1 MAADPAA
8 PTPVPSVWTAVGP
21 SVMRNGQAFTRPP
34 VSGRVPSLALSRYA
48 DVVYA
53 ATSNGGVWRSDD
65 GGLAWRPL
73 MDPRDDDPLD
83 VTGRADS
90 LACGAVAIHPDHPE
104 RVFVGTG
111 EAFGAIDSFLG
122 VGPLVSQDGG
132 RNWMREGVVGAAL
145 TGRGFFA
152 LAVDPSN
159 PQRVAGATRAGLY
172 LRRPKLGGGFE
183 WAQQVLTGVAGTPNR
198 RVSSVVC
205 VRGIFFAAVRS
216 DGAGR
221 PSVVL
226 RSGDHGTTW
235 RVVGA
240 GFPAAAGRV
249 TLAVHPDRTDTVYAV
264 TQNGSLLRL
273 RTDAAGNGAWRTVAW
288 TPVPAQ
294 AGAFVGTQG
303 WYDLALAVDPSDVD
317 TVFCGGSTLKVT
329 ATGAPRGAGSA
340 KTDIWSSHIWRVR
353 VRRTGGT
360 LKAQPVYIGATIH
373 ADVHALAF
381 PRGLPGQL
389 WVGCDGGVFNT
400 DTAQAPA
407 PVFRSLNSG
416 LATALI
422 NDLALHPTQ
431 PAVIFAA
438 TQDNGGQR
446 AIGDEA
452 WSLTTE
458 GDAGA
463 AVVDWNDPYRVLM
476 TYTERSIQR
485 CTDGGNGP
493 TSWHDVGVP
502 ELAGD
507 DVLFYAPLAI
517 APPSATAAHASRVAF
532 GTQRLWLS
540 DNFGGPNLPPAAT
553 DPGDWRPLPA
563 AGTAALPNE
572 ISAIAFSAF
581 GIIYAGTVGGGVY
594 RYVQAVHPGPW
605 VRTRINTLGA
615 AALPIVAPIIDIEPD
630 PADAS
635 GNSIYITLGGRG
647 DRRHVWHY
655 DNTTWADRSGPA
667 GPTGLLDVQASAL
680 VCDPDNTTH
689 LYVATD
695 VGVWR
700 SLDSGAT
707 WRPWGEGLP
716 EAAAVDLVIHQPSRL
731 IRVATHG
738 RGSFMRM
745 LGAPGAVPPVTMAP
759 VQLLVRE
766 HYLDL
771 GLGPAVHG
779 LPDPTQRGVT
789 LAPGLSPDVRCD
801 APDAQG
807 AYRFGGDHRPTLI
820 DFLALSQD
828 DSEHVPTAQQPL
840 VTRVQV
846 LVHNNGARWAHD
858 VQVAVLIAPGRH
870 GGLPPLPAGWA
881 AQLRRGQPVGA
892 GGWRTVG
899 FSTVSDLRPGHPQ
912 VATVALPST
921 LLPGLGAHTLFVAV
935 HHADDPLISDE
946 SDASAAADALRQVAL
961 RHITVEALV
970 PVAAS
975 GPTVTPG
982 RFLPIGPA
990 PMLNGLAQGGPPVAG
1005 RTPGVAVSRHGDV
1018 VYIGTANGGVWRS
1031 GDAGESW
1038 RSCME
1043 ALDLDP
1049 ATLHSTTLACP
1060 AVAIHPDH
1068 PERVF
1073 VGTGEP
1079 FGGIDAYFGVG
1090 MLVSLDSGRNWLRED
1105 TVSTG
1110 PAVAPAVIPPA
1121 AALQTGALLQGA
1133 GCYGMVVDPD
1143 APERALVATTAGA
1156 FLREADGEGGFR
1168 WRRLWFATAAVGGA
1182 ATAASDRLRVTGVAL
1197 AATGGVTTF
1206 FAVADG
1212 GQVFSVTSTDPSFV
1226 AGQPVFMPL
1235 AALPGAAL
1243 APARCT
1249 IAAKEDDPSV
1259 LYLIRQDGAA
1269 FRWDAGPPARWGTI
1283 GPMPVDLQGNT
1294 WVRTQ
1299 GNYDLALAVD
1309 PANVNAIVLGGA
1321 TVMADADALA
1331 PPKTGNW
1338 FSSIWA
1344 CTVAPNGAN
1353 WTLATTYIGARAHAD
1368 VHRLVFT
1375 PGDRNQLWTGN
1386 DGGLFRCNGWDQPDA
1401 RFVALNRGLNTLSG
1415 NSVDSHPTE
1424 PALLLLSTQD
1434 NGAALGLGTP
1444 GWRMVLQGDSGAS
1457 VWHWGDVLNGVAPRV
1472 LISYTKN
1479 SLYRFMASGTGAA
1492 TAIAVHDVPANFAFY
1507 VPMVGSPPETDI
1519 AKVAQANRVAVGG
1532 NRLWLTD
1539 AFGGTPAPG
1548 TSIGDWVSLP
1558 ANAAT
1563 DALPAGQL
1571 IASILFL
1578 AHDRIVAGTDRGEC
1592 FLYERNGGVWRGPQ
1606 RLAQGTWP
1614 LPVPAAP
1621 LPAPVVTGLCR
1632 DPAGSAT
1639 TFYACVGGTAARQR
1653 VWRCTFTLDGAG
1665 NVTATTWT
1673 LRAGDAAHRLLDINH
1688 NAIATVAGDLY
1699 VAADIGLWR
1708 STDLGVT
1715 WNPASDG
1722 LPDAPLLDLEA
1733 LPGNTLRVSTHGRG
1747 TYERQLPP
1755 GPVPRVR
1762 LLVRDTLLDRGLTAT
1777 TYGNRRD
1784 HLGHVV
1790 VTAASPDIVVDAPVA
1805 GAFQTSPNLGLNH
1818 VGFAAL
1824 TDRSA
1829 QVATHASGVLNRVHV
1844 QVQNTGA
1851 EACTGAIVMLLL
1863 AKAAA
1868 GSPPPLPADFAGALR
1883 AGLPVSGGGW
1893 STVGLRRL
1901 GPLDAREPVI
1911 ASFDLHSSLLP
1922 APGALAGNASWYLL
1936 GLVSHELD
1944 PFADVTLPVQAL
1956 VDAQRQAA
1964 LRAITVVPLVGDPP
1978 LDQLP
1983 PRALPTALPLAVAI
1997 ACDRRLTDLLRDAD
2011 IRGVSGDA
2019 LQDVDRALQAL
2030 LRGAQRHLRG
2040 GAPLLA
2046 AGPGANISRM
2056 AALGAMGFDLPEWAD
2071 YLEPGPGWLRD
2082 ALRRGSAD
2090 TDISVTVG
2098 DALTVITRTAQYAL
2112 ADAEIAGNA
2121 ARVQEVRAFCAGL
2134 ACGVATD
2141 WIIGPVLRGAAAA
2154 RGPADTPSV
2163 DRMIA
2168 ETWVSRVLLNRVP
2181 ETDAF
2186 VEWLPEEMPAALRRA
2201 FVKAIREVATDAM
2214 KALRVDTTPEH
2225 APTLSDDEFE
2235 EGYGLMTKV
2244 LHQQHWG
2251 MGIWFLV
2258 LMPVFLA
2265 PSLGVLFARL
2275 GEHSGRLLK
2284 ISDDSKG
2291 PDEPENDSDEKSW
2304 YQAANFLLGAGAP
2317 MPFAYGLALW
2327 AMVPRRD
2334 ADFVQFTVAGGLRIV
2349 LTAVAAATMSADA
2362 GIRWGVLFTPW
2373 IATDLYFLVR
2383 SIVHYAKGHPGSG
2396 FMYLMQTLPM
2406 MGLSLGWLFCL
2417 LIRGANLRSDGAF
2430 WGLWALFTGLLL
2442 GGAAFMAWRLSA
2454 GGGLIAMLRDR
2465 RDPVLTLDAFSG
2477 ADLRL
2482 LPPARALVYPDH
2494 QLWQQSAGIAGQ
2506 RFPAGMRPLLKLWH
2520 ANKGWQIRPAAGQV
2534 EFRQNAGAPVTVT
2547 LPKVQDAAALLAQL
2561 QAAVAGLQGS
2571 VVTPAGFELPWPV
2584 RLADHGDDQPT
2595 WALHDRRALDWRDI
2609 PDSEADA
2616 YRLRH
2621 APRSRT
2627 AAQVGAPSG
2636 AWSPAESALKPVPG
2650 FDAVDPLGTDL
2661 EGTALGLAGNLAA
2674 VFQMALAPVFDSTL
2688 SANAA
2693 NLTAGREVL
2702 RRWNL
2707 DERREAEWRLLVGLD
2722 AGAEIEADRLAPGA
2736 AAVSDGTAIAR
2747 TGVLPAFDAWRRV
2760 LRDDR
2765 IDLSQDISS
2774 PAMPLV
2780 RPRGEAP
2787 RQATHAELAAALGA
2801 MFKLA

>member
-8 PTPVPSVWTAVGP
+8 ASPVPSVWTAVGP
-21 SVMRNGQAFTRPP
+21 SVMLNGQAFTRPA

-65 GGLAWRPL
+65 GGLAWRAL
-73 MDPRDDDPLD
+73 MDPRDEDPTTLN
-83 VTGRADS
+83 GRADS

-111 EAFGAIDSFLG
+111 EAFGALDSFLG

-132 RNWMREGVVGAAL
+132 RNWGHEDVVGTAL

-152 LAVDPSN
+152 LAVDPSD

-183 WAQQVLTGVAGTPNR
+183 WAQQVLTGVAGSPVR
-198 RVSSVVC
+198 SISSVVC
-205 VRGIFFAAVRS
+205 TRGVFFAAVR
-216 DGAGR
+216 DGGAGR

-226 RSGDHGTTW
+226 RSNDHGATW
-235 RVVGA
+235 RVVGT
-240 GFPAAAGRV
+240 GFPAAAGRI

-264 TQNGSLLRL
+264 TQNGRLLRL
-273 RTDAAGNGAWRTVAW
+273 RTDAAGNGAWRNVAW

-294 AGAFVGTQG
+294 AGVFVGTQG
-303 WYDLALAVDPSDVD
+303 WYDLALTVDPSDVD

-329 ATGAPRGAGSA
+329 IAGQPRGAGSA
-340 KTDIWSSHIWRVR
+340 TTDIWSSHIWRVR
-353 VRRTGGT
+353 VRRVGGALT
-360 LKAQPVYIGATIH
+360 AQPLYIGATIH

-389 WVGCDGGVFNT
+389 WVGCDGGVFHT

-452 WSLTTE
+452 WQLTTE

-476 TYTERSIQR
+476 TYTKRTVKR

-493 TSWHDVGVP
+493 TSWHNVSVP
-502 ELAGD
+502 ALAGD
-507 DVLFYAPLAI
+507 KVLFYAPLAI

-540 DNFGGPNLPPAAT
+540 DNLGSPNLPPAAT
-553 DPGDWRPLPA
+553 DPGDWAPLPT

-581 GIIYAGTVGGGVY
+581 DIVYAGTVGGGVY
-594 RYVQAVHPGPW
+594 RYVQAVNPGPW
-605 VRTRINTLGA
+605 VRTQIDTVGA
-615 AALPIVAPIIDIEPD
+615 MLPLAAPITDIEPD

-635 GNSIYITLGGRG
+635 GNSIYVTLGGNG
-647 DRRHVWHY
+647 DRRHVWHF
-655 DNTTWADRSGPA
+655 DNANWTDRSGPV
-667 GPTGLLDVQASAL
+667 GPTGLLDVQASAI

-689 LYVATD
+689 LYLATD

-716 EAAAVDLVIHQPSRL
+716 EAAAVDIVIHRPSRL

-738 RGSFMRM
+738 RGSFMRL
-745 LGAPGAVPPVTMAP
+745 LGAPGAAAPVTMAP

-779 LPDPTQRGVT
+779 LPDPTQRGVM
-789 LAPGLSPDVRCD
+789 LAPGVSPDVRCD

-807 AYRFGGDHRPTLI
+807 AYRFSADHQPTLV

-828 DSEHVPTAQQPL
+828 DSAHVPTAQQPL

-858 VQVAVLIAPGRH
+858 VQVAVLIAEGRH
-870 GGLPPLPAGWA
+870 GALPPLPAGWA
-881 AQLRRGQPVGA
+881 AQLRRGQPVAA

-921 LLPGLGAHTLFVAV
+921 LLPAPGALVGHAAHTLFIAV
-935 HHADDPLISDE
+935 HHADDPLLSDE

-975 GPTVTPG
+975 GPTVSPG

-1005 RTPGVAVSRHGDV
+1005 RTPGVAVSRHGEI

-1031 GDAGESW
+1031 GDAGQSW

-1049 ATLHSTTLACP
+1049 AALQSTTLACP

-1079 FGGIDAYFGVG
+1079 FNNLDAYFGVG
-1090 MLVSLDSGRNWLRED
+1090 MLVSLDSGRNWLREA
-1105 TVSTG
+1105 TVATG
-1110 PAVAPAVIPPA
+1110 PVLAPTVIPPA
-1121 AALQTGALLQGA
+1121 AALQAGAVLQGA
-1133 GCYGMVVDPD
+1133 GCYGVVVDPGS
-1143 APERALVATTAGA
+1143 PERALAATSAGA
-1156 FLREADGEGGFR
+1156 FLREPDGEGGFR
-1168 WRRLWFATAAVGGA
+1168 WRRMWLATAVAGG
-1182 ATAASDRLRVTGVAL
+1182 
-1197 AATGGVTTF
+1197 
-1206 FAVADG
+1206 
-1212 GQVFSVTSTDPSFV
+1212 TDPTFI

-1235 AALPGAAL
+1235 APLPGAAM
-1243 APARCT
+1243 AGARCT
-1249 IAAKEDDPSV
+1249 IATKEDDPSV
-1259 LYLIRQDGAA
+1259 LYLIRRDGAA
-1269 FRWDAGPPARWGTI
+1269 FRWDAGPARWGTV
-1283 GPMPVDLQGNT
+1283 GPMPSDLQGHT
-1294 WVRTQ
+1294 WIGTQ
-1299 GNYDLALAVD
+1299 GWYDLALAVD
-1309 PANVNAIVLGGA
+1309 PGNVNAIALGGS
-1321 TVMADADALA
+1321 TVKADADVLA
-1331 PPKTGNW
+1331 PGTGGNW

-1344 CTVAPNGAN
+1344 CTVVPNGTN
-1353 WTLATTYIGARAHAD
+1353 WTLAATYIGARAHAD

-1375 PGDRNQLWTGN
+1375 PGDRSQLWTGN
-1386 DGGLFRCNGWDQPDA
+1386 DGGLFRCDGWDQPGA

-1444 GWRMVLQGDSGAS
+1444 GWRMVLQGDSGSA

-1472 LISYTKN
+1472 IISYTN
-1479 SLYRFMASGTGAA
+1479 CELYRYAASGTGPVRR
-1492 TAIAVHDVPANFAFY
+1492 IDVNDASGNFRFY
-1507 VPMVGSPPETDI
+1507 SPMVGSPPETSLALAARAD
-1519 AKVAQANRVAVGG
+1519 RVAIGG
-1532 NRLWLTD
+1532 TRLWLTD
-1539 AFGGTPAPG
+1539 AFGGAPAPNL
-1548 TSIGDWVSLP
+1548 GDWASLP
-1558 ANAAT
+1558 ANAPA
-1563 DALPAGQL
+1563 DALPAGQIITSL
-1571 IASILFL
+1571 LFL
-1578 AHDRIVAGTDRGEC
+1578 AHDRIVAGTTRGEC

-1606 RLAQGTWP
+1606 RLAQGAWP
-1614 LPVPAAP
+1614 LPVPAAATG
-1621 LPAPVVTGLCR
+1621 LPAPTVTGLCR

-1639 TFYACVGGTAARQR
+1639 TFYACVGGTAARRR
-1653 VWRCTFTLDGAG
+1653 VWRCGFTLDGAG

-1673 LRAGDAAHRLLDINH
+1673 LRAGDATHRLLDINH

-1708 STDLGVT
+1708 STDLGAT

-1762 LLVRDTLLDRGLTAT
+1762 LLVRDTLLDRGLVAT
-1777 TYGNRRD
+1777 TYAGRRD
-1784 HLGHVV
+1784 HLGNAVAV
-1790 VTAASPDIVVDAPVA
+1790 AASPDIVVDAPVA
-1805 GAFQTSPNLGLNH
+1805 GAYQSSPNLGLNH

-1824 TDRSA
+1824 ADRSA

-1851 EACTGAIVMLLL
+1851 EACSGAIVLLLL
-1863 AKAAA
+1863 AEAAA

-1883 AGLPVSGGGW
+1883 AGLPIAGGGW
-1893 STVGLRRL
+1893 TTVGLRRL

-1911 ASFDLHSSLLP
+1911 ASFDLHSTLLP
-1922 APGALAGNASWYLL
+1922 TPAALAGHASWFLL
-1936 GLVSHELD
+1936 ALVSHEFD
-1944 PFADVTLPVQAL
+1944 PFADVALPVQAL
-1956 VDAQRQAA
+1956 GDAQRQAA
-1964 LRAITVVPLVGDPP
+1964 LRAITVVPLAGDPP
-1978 LDQLP
+1978 VDQLP
-1983 PRALPTALPLAVAI
+1983 PRALPTALPLAVAM
-1997 ACDRRLTDLLRDAD
+1997 ACDRRLTDMLRDAD

-2019 LQDVDRALQAL
+2019 LRDVDRALQAL

-2046 AGPGANISRM
+2046 AGPGATISRM

-2090 TDISVTVG
+2090 ADVSVTVA
-2098 DALTVITRTAQYAL
+2098 DALTVISRTAQFAL

-2121 ARVQEVRAFCAGL
+2121 DRMQEVRAFCAGL

-2168 ETWVSRVLLNRVP
+2168 ETWVSRVLLDRVP

-2186 VEWLPEEMPAALRRA
+2186 LEWVPDEMPAALRRA
-2201 FVKAIREVATDAM
+2201 FVKAVREVATDAM
-2214 KALRVDTTPEH
+2214 RALRLDTTPDH
-2225 APTLSDDEFE
+2225 APTLSEDEFD

-2258 LMPVFLA
+2258 LAPVFLA

-2275 GEHSGRLLK
+2275 GDHSGRLLK

-2304 YQAANFLLGAGAP
+2304 FQAANFLLGAGAP

-2334 ADFVQFTVAGGLRIV
+2334 ADFVQFTVAGGLRV
-2349 LTAVAAATMSADA
+2349 VFTAVAAATMSANA

-2373 IATDLYFLVR
+2373 IATDLYFLAR
-2383 SIVHYAKGHPGSG
+2383 SIAHYAKGRPGSG
-2396 FMYLMQTLPM
+2396 LMYLMQTLPL
-2406 MGLSLGWLFCL
+2406 MGLAIGWLFCL
-2417 LIRGANLRSDGAF
+2417 LIRKANLRSNGAF
-2430 WGLWALFTGLLL
+2430 WGLWALFTGLLM

-2494 QLWQQSAGIAGQ
+2494 QLWQQSAGLAGQ

-2520 ANKGWQIRPAAGQV
+2520 GDAGWQIRPAAGQV
-2534 EFRQNAGAPVTVT
+2534 EFRQNAGVPITVA
-2547 LPKVQDAAALLAQL
+2547 LPKVQDAAALLVQL
-2561 QAAVAGLQGS
+2561 QGAVAGLQGS
-2571 VVTPAGFELPWPV
+2571 VVAPAGFELPWPV

-2595 WALHDRRALDWRDI
+2595 WALHDQRALDWRDL
-2609 PDSEADA
+2609 PRSEGDA

-2627 AAQVGAPSG
+2627 GAQVGAPG
-2636 AWSPAESALKPVPG
+2636 AAWSPAEGPLKPVPG
-2650 FDAVDPLGTDL
+2650 FDSVDPLGTDL
-2661 EGTALGLAGNLAA
+2661 DGTALGLAGNLAA
-2674 VFQMALAPVFDSTL
+2674 VFQMALAPVFDPTIR
-2688 SANAA
+2688 ANAV

-2722 AGAEIEADRLAPGA
+2722 AGPEIEADRFAPGA
-2736 AAVSDGTAIAR
+2736 GATSDGTAIAR

-2774 PAMPLV
+2774 AAMPLI

-2787 RQATHAELAAALGA
+2787 RQATHAELSATLKA
-2801 MFKLA
+2801 MFNLP